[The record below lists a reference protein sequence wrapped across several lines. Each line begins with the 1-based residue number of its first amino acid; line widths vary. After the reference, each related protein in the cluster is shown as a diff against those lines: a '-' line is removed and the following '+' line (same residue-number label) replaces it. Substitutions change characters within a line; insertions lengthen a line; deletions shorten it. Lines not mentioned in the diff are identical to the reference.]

1 MQSKERKRAELKKAV
16 VLGTFDGVHK
26 GHRAVISSVKDCNIT
41 AVTFLYPPKMYFDKS
56 VKALYP
62 PEIKAEAL
70 KSLGVEKI
78 EILDFLKVKDIS
90 PIDFL
95 NVIKKKYNPDI
106 IACGFNFRFGKNA
119 LGSTELL
126 KEFCNS
132 NNTEL
137 KISNPVSVG
146 GNVVSS
152 SEIRALIENG
162 EIKQA
167 NKLMLFPFSFKAP
180 VIKGKK
186 LGRTLGFPTANQ
198 VYPENIV
205 VPRFGVYEVEAI
217 IDNKSHKGVSDI
229 GVKPTVGSD
238 KIQCET
244 YILDYSK
251 NLYSKD
257 LKIVLKSFIRP
268 EMKFSGVEELKNQI
282 KKDVEKIN

>member
-1 MQSKERKRAELKKAV
+1 MKKAV
-16 VLGTFDGVHK
+16 VLGTFDGVHN
-26 GHRAVISSVKDCNIT
+26 GHRAVISSVKGCFVT

-56 VKALYP
+56 VKALYE
-62 PEIKAEAL
+62 PETKAEAL
-70 KSLGVEKI
+70 KSLGVGRI
-78 EILDFLKVKDIS
+78 DTLDFLRVKDIS

-95 NVIKKKYNPDI
+95 NEIKEKYQPDI

-119 LGSTELL
+119 LGNTELL
-126 KEFCNS
+126 KSFCDL
-132 NNTEL
+132 NNIEL

-146 GNVVSS
+146 GRVISS
-152 SEIRALIENG
+152 SEIRALIAKG
-162 EIKQA
+162 EIERA
-167 NKLMLFPFSFKAP
+167 NKLMLFPFSFKTP
-180 VIKGKK
+180 VIKGNE

-198 VYPENIV
+198 VYPENTV
-205 VPRFGVYEVEAI
+205 KPRFGVYEVQAI
-217 IDNKSHKGVSDI
+217 VDNKSFKGISDI

-244 YILDYSK
+244 YILDFSE